1 MAGRDKQLERIKQQP
16 ANVRFATLDRLLQ
29 RYGFTVRQ
37 PRSGSSH
44 YTYKRGRFTLT
55 IPKHDP
61 LREVYARKA
70 LKMIDEVRRE
80 EEA

>member
-1 MAGRDKQLERIKQQP
+1 MASRDKQLERIKQQST
-16 ANVRFATLDRLLQ
+16 NVRFDRLDRVLQ

-37 PRSGSSH
+37 PHSGSSH

-61 LREVYARKA
+61 LREVYVKKA
-70 LKMIDEVRRE
+70 LKLIEEIRRE